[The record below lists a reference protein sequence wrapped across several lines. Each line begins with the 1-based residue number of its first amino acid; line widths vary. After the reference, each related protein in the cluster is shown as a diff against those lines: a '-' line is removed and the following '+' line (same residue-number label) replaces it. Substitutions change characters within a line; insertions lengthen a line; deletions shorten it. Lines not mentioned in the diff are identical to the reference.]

1 VAARPLAQHDRR
13 ARQPADDE
21 EVGMGGGEAR
31 RDDRGG
37 DPSRDETE
45 TERMD
50 RNWNELLQELRVTQ
64 TGVQILTGFLLTLP
78 FQQRFTDLDDFQVTV
93 FSIAVLL
100 SATATALIVAPVSY
114 HRLLFRQRKKALLVR
129 ASDRL
134 ARAGL
139 ATLALAVSVVV
150 LLVFDVA
157 VSRPV
162 GITCSAAVLLVFVVL
177 WLVLPLAGRRAKN
190 EVQSG

>member
-1 VAARPLAQHDRR
+1 MEDGDARTQD
-13 ARQPADDE
+13 Q
-21 EVGMGGGEAR
+21 
-31 RDDRGG
+31 RG
-37 DPSRDETE
+37 DASRHETE

-78 FQQRFTDLDDFQVTV
+78 FQQRFTELDKFQVTV
-93 FSIAVLL
+93 FCIAVLL

-114 HRLLFRQRKKALLVR
+114 HRVIFRQRRKALLVR

-139 ATLALAVSVVV
+139 TALALAVSVVV
-150 LLVFDVA
+150 LLVFDV
-157 VSRPV
+157 VLSRR
-162 GITCSAAVLLVFVVL
+162 AAVFFSTAVLVVFAVL
-177 WLVLPLAGRRAKN
+177 WLVLPLIGRRA
-190 EVQSG
+190 SSPDG

>member
-1 VAARPLAQHDRR
+1 MEH
-13 ARQPADDE
+13 E
-21 EVGMGGGEAR
+21 G
-31 RDDRGG
+31 
-37 DPSRDETE
+37 ETE
-45 TERMD
+45 KERLD

-78 FQQRFTDLDDFQVTV
+78 FQQRFTRLDRFQVVV
-93 FSIAVLL
+93 FCVAVLL
-100 SATATALIVAPVSY
+100 SAVSTALIVAPVSY
-114 HRLLFRQRKKALLVR
+114 HRLLFRQRRKALLVR

-139 ATLALAVSVVV
+139 TMLALAVSVVV

-162 GITCSAAVLLVFVVL
+162 AIVCSAGVLVVFAVL
-177 WLVLPLAGRRAKN
+177 WLVLPLVARR
-190 EVQSG
+190 ST

>member
-1 VAARPLAQHDRR
+1 MSEGAART
-13 ARQPADDE
+13 DDQ
-21 EVGMGGGEAR
+21 
-31 RDDRGG
+31 GG
-37 DPSRDETE
+37 DPSRNETE

-78 FQQRFTDLDDFQVTV
+78 FQQRFRSLDHFQVGV
-93 FSIAVLL
+93 FCVAVLL

-114 HRLLFRQRKKALLVR
+114 HRLLFRQRRKALLVR
-129 ASDRL
+129 VSDRL

-139 ATLALAVSVVV
+139 LALALAVSVVV

-157 VSRPV
+157 LSRGWAAV
-162 GITCSAAVLLVFVVL
+162 ASAAVLAVFTLL
-177 WLVLPLAGRRAKN
+177 WLVLPLVSRR
-190 EVQSG
+190 ETRREQPQS

>member
-1 VAARPLAQHDRR
+1 MDH
-13 ARQPADDE
+13 
-21 EVGMGGGEAR
+21 GEAR
-31 RDDRGG
+31 TDDQGG
-37 DPSRDETE
+37 DPSRGETE

-78 FQQRFTDLDDFQVTV
+78 FQQRFTRLDRFELIV
-93 FSIAVLL
+93 FCIAVLL
-100 SATATALIVAPVSY
+100 SAVSTALIVAPVSY
-114 HRLLFRQRKKALLVR
+114 HRLLFRQRRKALLVR

-139 ATLALAVSVVV
+139 TMLALAVSVVV

-162 GITCSAAVLLVFVVL
+162 AIVFSAGVLVVFAVL
-177 WLVLPLAGRRAKN
+177 WLVLPLAARRSAPP
-190 EVQSG
+190 QG

>member
-1 VAARPLAQHDRR
+1 
-13 ARQPADDE
+13 
-21 EVGMGGGEAR
+21 MGDGDPR
-31 RDDRGG
+31 TQDPGG
-37 DPSRDETE
+37 DASRGETE

-78 FQQRFTDLDDFQVTV
+78 FQQRFTELDHFQVTV
-93 FSIAVLL
+93 FCVAVLL

-114 HRLLFRQRKKALLVR
+114 HRLLFRQRRKALLVR

-139 ATLALAVSVVV
+139 TALALAVTVAV

-157 VSRPV
+157 VSRRFALV
-162 GITCSAAVLLVFVVL
+162 SAAGVLVAFVVL
-177 WLVLPLAGRRAKN
+177 WLVLPLVGRHSSEPEQPEN
-190 EVQSG
+190 EASRGPTSR

>member
-1 VAARPLAQHDRR
+1 MR
-13 ARQPADDE
+13 DE
-21 EVGMGGGEAR
+21 EPA
-31 RDDRGG
+31 DDRGG
-37 DPSRDETE
+37 DASRDETE

-78 FQQRFTDLDDFQVTV
+78 FQQRFTQLDDFQVTV
-93 FSIAVLL
+93 FCVAVLL

-114 HRLLFRQRKKALLVR
+114 HRLLFRRRRKALLVR
-129 ASDRL
+129 SADRL

-139 ATLALAVSVVV
+139 AILAVAVSVVV

-157 VSRPV
+157 VSRAV
-162 GITCSAAVLLVFVVL
+162 GIACSVAVLLVFVLL
-177 WLVLPLAGRRAKN
+177 WLVLPLLGRRVSPR
-190 EVQSG
+190 EQPR

>member
-1 VAARPLAQHDRR
+1 MASRAGRRRTAA
-13 ARQPADDE
+13 DE
-21 EVGMGGGEAR
+21 EAEMVRVDER
-31 RDDRGG
+31 SVELGG
-37 DPSRDETE
+37 DPSRRETE

-78 FQQRFTDLDDFQVTV
+78 FQQRFTELDTFQVTV
-93 FSIAVLL
+93 FCVAVLL

-129 ASDRL
+129 DSDRL

-139 ATLALAVSVVV
+139 LILALAVSAVV

-157 VSRPV
+157 VSRRL
-162 GITCSAAVLLVFVVL
+162 GIICSAAVLLVFVVL
-177 WLVLPLAGRRAKN
+177 WLVLPLAGLRASN
-190 EVQSG
+190 LRAPAEPAQPR

>member
-1 VAARPLAQHDRR
+1 MSEGA
-13 ARQPADDE
+13 
-21 EVGMGGGEAR
+21 AR
-31 RDDRGG
+31 RDDHGG
-37 DPSRDETE
+37 DPSRNETE

-78 FQQRFTDLDDFQVTV
+78 FQQRFSSLDNFQVTV
-93 FSIAVLL
+93 FCIAVLL

-114 HRLLFRQRKKALLVR
+114 HRLLFRQRRKALLVR
-129 ASDRL
+129 VSDRL

-139 ATLALAVSVVV
+139 LALALAVCVVV

-157 VSRPV
+157 LSRRWASV
-162 GITCSAAVLLVFVVL
+162 ASAGVLAVFTLL
-177 WLVLPLAGRRAKN
+177 WLVLPLMSRRATSR
-190 EVQSG
+190 EQPQG

>member
-1 VAARPLAQHDRR
+1 MVRV
-13 ARQPADDE
+13 DE
-21 EVGMGGGEAR
+21 RSVEL
-31 RDDRGG
+31 GG
-37 DPSRDETE
+37 DPSRRETE

-78 FQQRFTDLDDFQVTV
+78 FQQRFTELDTFQVTV
-93 FSIAVLL
+93 FCIAVLL
-100 SATATALIVAPVSY
+100 SSTATALIVAPVSY

-129 ASDRL
+129 DSDRL

-139 ATLALAVSVVV
+139 LILALAVSAVV

-157 VSRPV
+157 VSRRL
-162 GITCSAAVLLVFVVL
+162 GIICSAAVLLVFVVL
-177 WLVLPLAGRRAKN
+177 WLVLPLAGLRASN
-190 EVQSG
+190 LRAPAEPAQPR

>member
-1 VAARPLAQHDRR
+1 MAKGGRPGAGRTNDQ
-13 ARQPADDE
+13 
-21 EVGMGGGEAR
+21 
-31 RDDRGG
+31 GG
-37 DPSRDETE
+37 DPSRGESE

-78 FQQRFTDLDDFQVTV
+78 FQQRFTQLDDFQVTV
-93 FSIAVLL
+93 FCIAVLL

-114 HRLLFRQRKKALLVR
+114 HRLLFRQRRKALLVR
-129 ASDRL
+129 VSDRL

-139 ATLALAVSVVV
+139 SALALAVSVVV

-157 VSRPV
+157 LSRPLAV
-162 GITCSAAVLLVFVVL
+162 VAAIAILLVFTTL
-177 WLVLPLAGRRAKN
+177 WLVLPLLSRRAAPP
-190 EVQSG
+190 EQ

>member
-1 VAARPLAQHDRR
+1 VGRDGSSS
-13 ARQPADDE
+13 DDPGH
-21 EVGMGGGEAR
+21 VDHAPDA
-31 RDDRGG
+31 DDRGG
-37 DPSRDETE
+37 DASRNETE

-78 FQQRFTDLDDFQVTV
+78 FQQRFTRLGDFEVTV
-93 FSIAVLL
+93 FCVAVLL

-114 HRLLFRQRKKALLVR
+114 HRLLFRQRRKALLVR
-129 ASDRL
+129 SADRL

-139 ATLALAVSVVV
+139 AILAVAVSVVV

-157 VSRPV
+157 VSRAV
-162 GITCSAAVLLVFVVL
+162 GIICSAGVLLVFVLL
-177 WLVLPLAGRRAKN
+177 WLVLPLAGRRATAP
-190 EVQSG
+190 EQPR

>member
-1 VAARPLAQHDRR
+1 MGEGEER
-13 ARQPADDE
+13 AE
-21 EVGMGGGEAR
+21 
-31 RDDRGG
+31 DRGG
-37 DPSRDETE
+37 DPSRRETE

-78 FQQRFTDLDDFQVTV
+78 FQQRFTSRDTFQVTV
-93 FSIAVLL
+93 FCIAVLL

-139 ATLALAVSVVV
+139 LTLALAVSVVV

-157 VSRPV
+157 VSRRM
-162 GITCSAAVLLVFVVL
+162 GIICSLGVLLVFVVL
-177 WLVLPLAGRRAKN
+177 WLVLPLAGRRSPNLSSPA
-190 EVQSG
+190 EPARSR

>member
-1 VAARPLAQHDRR
+1 
-13 ARQPADDE
+13 
-21 EVGMGGGEAR
+21 MGGEDPR
-31 RDDRGG
+31 RMAPGG
-37 DPSRDETE
+37 DPSRRETE

-78 FQQRFTDLDDFQVTV
+78 FQQRFAELDRFQVAV
-93 FSIAVLL
+93 FCVAVLL

-114 HRLLFRQRKKALLVR
+114 HRLLFRQRRKALLVS

-139 ATLALAVSVVV
+139 LFLALSVCVVV
-150 LLVFDVA
+150 LLVFDVVLSRRAA
-157 VSRPV
+157 VAIAT
-162 GITCSAAVLLVFVVL
+162 GVLLVFALL
-177 WLVLPLAGRRAKN
+177 WLVLPLMGRRASRPEQPQAELPN
-190 EVQSG
+190 GATSG

>member
-1 VAARPLAQHDRR
+1 MDH
-13 ARQPADDE
+13 
-21 EVGMGGGEAR
+21 GEAR
-31 RDDRGG
+31 TDDQGG
-37 DPSRDETE
+37 DPSRGETE

-78 FQQRFTDLDDFQVTV
+78 FQQRFTELDQFQVTV
-93 FSIAVLL
+93 FCIAVLL

-114 HRLLFRQRKKALLVR
+114 HRVIFRQRRKALLVR

-139 ATLALAVSVVV
+139 TALALAVSVVV
-150 LLVFDVA
+150 LLIFDV
-157 VSRPV
+157 VLSRR
-162 GITCSAAVLLVFVVL
+162 AAVFFSTGVLVVFAVL
-177 WLVLPLAGRRAKN
+177 WLVLPLVGRRA
-190 EVQSG
+190 SSPDG